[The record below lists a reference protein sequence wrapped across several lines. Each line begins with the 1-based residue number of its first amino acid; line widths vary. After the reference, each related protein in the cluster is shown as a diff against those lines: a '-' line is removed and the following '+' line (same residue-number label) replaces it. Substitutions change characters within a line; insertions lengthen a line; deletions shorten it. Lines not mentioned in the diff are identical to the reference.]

1 MVKRCLIKFDFAFVI
16 MFCAW
21 LAVQFVLHI
30 LFQIFSDSTS
40 LFYVYITFSS
50 ALFIWSLFYMKNL
63 RGKRD
68 YMESKL
74 VLLLFF
80 HALFSILWIFAISI
94 SLVNNWS
101 TVLITAQVVGLVA
114 SLVPFLYSILRLK
127 KLYYYELRV
136 V

>member
-1 MVKRCLIKFDFAFVI
+1 MVKKCLIKFDFAFVI

-21 LAVQFVLHI
+21 LGIQFIWHM
-30 LFQIFSDSTS
+30 LFQLFSDSTT
-40 LFYVYITFSS
+40 LFYTYITFSS
-50 ALFIWSLFYMKNL
+50 VLFIWSLFYMKNL

-68 YMESKL
+68 YMENKL

-80 HALFSILWIFAISI
+80 YALFSIAWVFAISI

-101 TVLITAQVVGLVA
+101 TLLVTAEIIGLVA

-127 KLYYYELRV
+127 KLYYYQLRV